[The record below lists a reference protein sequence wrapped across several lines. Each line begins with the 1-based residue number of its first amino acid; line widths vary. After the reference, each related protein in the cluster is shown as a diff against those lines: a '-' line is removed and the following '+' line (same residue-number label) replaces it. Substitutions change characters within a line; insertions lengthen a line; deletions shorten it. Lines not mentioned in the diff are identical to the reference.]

1 MRNRVR
7 VVDRGPDDALMNQ
20 VNQARINAA
29 AALAAAG
36 LGPTPPGPPVIP
48 PTRDYAMFY
57 SVTPSA
63 TTAPGANMAF
73 PVNGPTSAG
82 GITRLS
88 TTTFNLAAVGTYE
101 VSYQVS
107 DTTGA
112 TQLQLLLVGLPPAV
126 DVPVNGTVQPQSV
139 VGRAVGATQLAGD
152 VLITTTV
159 PNTIL
164 AVNNPAGNANT
175 IVQTPPDGTETKQNA
190 ATLVIKRLS

>member
-112 TQLQLLLVGLPPAV
+112 TQMQLTLGGV
-126 DVPVNGTVQPQSV
+126 VQPQSV

-175 IVQTPPDGTETKQNA
+175 IVQTPFDGTETKQNA